1 MPGYDVR
8 VTNLPDAER
17 ERNLEMLRF
26 ISEQTVA
33 RGLEFQLGIWMHGYA
48 AGSTAR
54 APDYIDRGPHA
65 AKRTRPTAATR

>member
-17 ERNLEMLRF
+17 ERNLAMLRF

-33 RGLEFQLGIWMHGYA
+33 RGLEFQLGIWMHGYELA
-48 AGSTAR
+48 QQPAR
-54 APDYIDRGPHA
+54 PLHRRGPDA
-65 AKRTRPTAATR
+65 TRRTRRTAATR